1 MIGAM
6 DTPMKIM
13 HVVTSLDP
21 AQGGPP
27 AVVTRLA
34 AAQAA
39 LGHDVSILAYAD
51 PAAAERTARSVAPI
65 PGFERVRVH
74 GLPPPGRLVRFTGS
88 DVRAFLD
95 PLIRGHRALHLHGI
109 WDTLLIHAAKVA
121 RRAGVPYALVPHGML
136 DPWSL
141 SQRAMKKK
149 VALALGFGSLIRHA
163 AFLHTLNTDEQHL
176 IGPLNLNP
184 RTAVIPNGVFLSE
197 IEPLP
202 PRGSFRA
209 KHPELAAD
217 PYVLFL
223 SRLHF
228 KKGLDYLADAFAIA
242 SKSLP
247 RLRLVVAGPD
257 DGARDPF
264 VQQIARLGL
273 TERTHVVGP
282 VYGGDKIAAFVDAAA
297 FCLPSRQEGFSVAVT
312 ESLACGTPVVIS
324 DQCHFPEVQ
333 EVGAG
338 RVVACDAK
346 ATGEALLQVLSD
358 ADLAARMGQAGAR
371 LVRERY
377 TWPKVA
383 ELTMAMYDKFM
394 PR

>member
-1 MIGAM
+1 
-6 DTPMKIM
+6 MKIL

-39 LGHDVSILAYAD
+39 LGHEVGILAYAD

-65 PGFERVRVH
+65 PGFDRVAVH
-74 GLPPPGRLVRFTGS
+74 SLPPPSRLARFTGS
-88 DVRAFLD
+88 DVRAFLE
-95 PLIRGHRALHLHGI
+95 PRLARGTYLHLHGI
-109 WDTLLIHAAKVA
+109 WDTLLIHAAKAA

-141 SQRAMKKK
+141 AQRALKKK
-149 VALALGFGSLIRHA
+149 IALRLGFGALIRNA
-163 AFLHTLNTDEQHL
+163 SFLHVLNADEDRL
-176 IGPLNLNP
+176 VGLLGLNP
-184 RTAVIPNGVFLSE
+184 RTAVIPNGVFLNE

-209 KHPELAAD
+209 KHAALADD

-242 SKSLP
+242 TKSMP
-247 RLRLVVAGPD
+247 HLRLVVAGPD

-273 TERTHVVGP
+273 SDRTHVVGP
-282 VYGGDKIAAFVDAAA
+282 VYGTDKIAAFVDAAA

-312 ESLACGTPVVIS
+312 EALACGTPVVIS
-324 DQCHFPEVQ
+324 DQCHFPEVA

-338 RVVACDAK
+338 CVVPCDAS
-346 ATGEALLQVLSD
+346 ATGAALTRVLSD
-358 ADLAARMGQAGAR
+358 DDTARRMGEAGAR
-371 LVRERY
+371 LVRERF

-383 ELTMAMYDKFM
+383 ELTMQMYTKFAH
-394 PR
+394 

>member
-1 MIGAM
+1 MNIL
-6 DTPMKIM
+6 

-39 LGHDVSILAYAD
+39 LGHQVSILAYAD
-51 PAAAERTARSVAPI
+51 PAAAERTAKSVAPI
-65 PGFERVRVH
+65 PGFDRVKVR
-74 GLPPPGRLVRFTGS
+74 GLTLPGRATRFTGA
-88 DVRAFLD
+88 DVRGFLEPVIASYD
-95 PLIRGHRALHLHGI
+95 YLHLHGI
-109 WDTLLIHAAKVA
+109 WDTLLIHTAKVA

-141 SQRAMKKK
+141 AQRALKKK
-149 VALALGFGSLIRHA
+149 IALAMGFGTLIRNA
-163 AFLHTLNTDEQHL
+163 AFLHTLNTDEERL
-176 IGPLNLNP
+176 IGPLNLNS

-202 PRGSFRA
+202 PRGTFRA
-209 KHPELAAD
+209 KHAELRDD

-228 KKGLDYLADAFAIA
+228 KKGLDYLADAFALA
-242 SKSLP
+242 AKSVP

-257 DGARDPF
+257 DGAREPF

-282 VYGGDKIAAFVDAAA
+282 LYGGDKIAAFVDAAA

-312 ESLACGTPVVIS
+312 EALACGIPVVIS

-338 RVVACDAK
+338 RVVPCDAK
-346 ATGEALLQVLSD
+346 ATGDALAQVLGDGS
-358 ADLAARMGQAGAR
+358 AAQRMGDAGAK
-371 LVRERY
+371 LIRERF

-383 ELTMAMYDKFM
+383 ELTMKTYEKF
-394 PR
+394 RAK

>member
-1 MIGAM
+1 MNIL
-6 DTPMKIM
+6 

-39 LGHDVSILAYAD
+39 LGHQVSILAYAD
-51 PAAAERTARSVAPI
+51 PAAAERTTKSVAPI
-65 PGFERVRVH
+65 PGFDRVKVH
-74 GLPPPGRLVRFTGS
+74 GLPPPGRATRFTGT
-88 DVRAFLD
+88 DVRSFLEPVIASYD
-95 PLIRGHRALHLHGI
+95 YLHLHGI

-141 SQRAMKKK
+141 SQRALKKK
-149 VALALGFGSLIRHA
+149 IALAMGFGSLIRNA
-163 AFLHTLNTDEQHL
+163 AFLHTLNTDEERL

-202 PRGSFRA
+202 PRGNFRA
-209 KHPELAAD
+209 KHAELVDD

-228 KKGLDYLADAFAIA
+228 KKGLDYLADAFALA
-242 SKSLP
+242 ANSVP

-257 DGARDPF
+257 DGAREPF

-273 TERTHVVGP
+273 TDRTHVVGP
-282 VYGGDKIAAFVDAAA
+282 LYGGDKIAAFVDAAA

-312 ESLACGTPVVIS
+312 EALACGIPVVIS

-338 RVVACDAK
+338 RVVPCDAK
-346 ATGEALLQVLSD
+346 ATGDALSQVLAD
-358 ADLAARMGQAGAR
+358 ASAAQRMGDAGAK
-371 LVRERY
+371 LIRERF

-383 ELTMAMYDKFM
+383 ELTMKTYENFGRK
-394 PR
+394 

>member
-1 MIGAM
+1 MNIL
-6 DTPMKIM
+6 

-21 AQGGPP
+21 AQGAPP

-39 LGHDVSILAYAD
+39 LGHQVAILAYAD
-51 PAAAERTARSVAPI
+51 PAAAERTAKSVAPI
-65 PGFERVRVH
+65 PGFDRVKVH
-74 GLPPPGRLVRFTGS
+74 GLVPPGRMTRFTGA
-88 DVRAFLD
+88 DVRGFLEPHITSLD
-95 PLIRGHRALHLHGI
+95 YLHLHGI
-109 WDTLLIHAAKVA
+109 WDTLLIHTANVA

-141 SQRAMKKK
+141 SQRATKKK
-149 VALALGFGSLIRHA
+149 IALALGFGKLIRNA
-163 AFLHTLNTDEQHL
+163 AFLHTLNTDEQRL
-176 IGPLNLNP
+176 IAPLNLNP

-202 PRGSFRA
+202 PRGTFRA
-209 KHPELAAD
+209 KHAELHDD

-242 SKSLP
+242 AKATP

-257 DGARDPF
+257 DGAREPF

-273 TERTHVVGP
+273 TDRTHVVGP
-282 VYGGDKIAAFVDAAA
+282 LYGGDKIAAFVDAAA

-312 ESLACGTPVVIS
+312 EALACGIPVVIS

-338 RVVACDAK
+338 RVVPCYAK
-346 ATGEALLQVLSD
+346 ATGDALAHVLSD
-358 ADLAARMGQAGAR
+358 AGAAQRMGDAGAR
-371 LVRERY
+371 LIRDRF

-383 ELTMAMYDKFM
+383 ELTMKMYEKFGAK
-394 PR
+394 